1 MRERREEAE
10 VVVQRRLSKTER
22 ALARAS
28 RGMPPGRA
36 QAQLVALEEQ
46 VQVEV
51 SEAGPRGRG
60 ELARRIVAVAVE
72 SWGRERQRVAVLSE
86 ATPSDSGR
94 CQCKPTEQSCA
105 LYQVQERI

>member
-1 MRERREEAE
+1 M
-10 VVVQRRLSKTER
+10 QRRLSKTER

-36 QAQLVALEEQ
+36 QAQTVALEEQ

-72 SWGRERQRVAVLSE
+72 SRGRERRRLAVLPE

-94 CQCKPTEQSCA
+94 CRCKPTGKSCA
-105 LYQVQERI
+105 LHQVQRRI